1 MEKSMQKDRKHDRKC
16 DKSTRDFTDTTRV
29 FIKKSQCEVLACAS
43 HYDFGDAS
51 HLKSEKS
58 AA

>member
-1 MEKSMQKDRKHDRKC
+1 MIGNEIKAQWISQILHGF
-16 DKSTRDFTDTTRV
+16 FT
-29 FIKKSQCEVLACAS
+29 KKSLCEVLACAS

>member
-1 MEKSMQKDRKHDRKC
+1 MLNKMEVYQKC

>member
-1 MEKSMQKDRKHDRKC
+1 MLNKMEVYRKR
-16 DKSTRDFTDTTRV
+16 DKSTRNFTDTTRV
-29 FIKKSQCEVLACAS
+29 FTKKSRCEVLACAS

-51 HLKSEKS
+51 HLESEKS